1 MKNIDKELIEW
12 AINKIETE
20 FKGEISLLLGRKGAC
35 KGPEDGDDMAF
46 DFFIPACDHGY
57 SLARTFIIDDMG
69 YDLFPMTWKRI
80 EGLAALNEGIAFCL
94 ADSEILY
101 ARNDADRER
110 FELLR
115 KTMFN
120 NLKNKDFIYT
130 KSLEK
135 INSAMDIYKTMLFEK
150 SLGNV
155 RKAAGGIIE
164 YLSQALAII
173 NGTYINRDYGYSER
187 MKQINILTNIPANFL
202 KNYEEILRAKEIET
216 IFKEV
221 HNLMEETREFFEQF
235 TPEGKLKSYN
245 YDELAGW
252 YEEARYTFRRI
263 AYACKNNKFVDCFN
277 LGYYLQIEFDILT
290 EEAGLDNMDL
300 LGSYD
305 ADDLSNFKKCAEK
318 IEEYIVYEIK
328 KHGAV
333 LRKYDN
339 LEEFLEKNDRG
350 I

>member
-69 YDLFPMTWKRI
+69 YDLFPMSWKRV
-80 EGLAALNEGIAFCL
+80 EGMSTLNEGIAFCL

-115 KTMFN
+115 KTLFN
-120 NLKNKDFIYT
+120 NLKNKDFIYK

-135 INSAMDIYKTMLFEK
+135 INSAMDIYKTMVFEK
-150 SLGNV
+150 SLANV

-164 YLSQALAII
+164 YLSEALVII
-173 NGTYINRDYGYSER
+173 NGTYLKRDYGYSQRVEQVKSLQR
-187 MKQINILTNIPANFL
+187 IPAAFL
-202 KNYEEILRAKEIET
+202 KNYEEILRAKDIEA
-216 IFKEV
+216 IFKAV
-221 HNLMEETREFFEQF
+221 HNLMGETREFFEQF
-235 TPEGKLKSYN
+235 TPERNLKSCN

-252 YEEARYTFRRI
+252 YEESRYTFRRI
-263 AYACKNNKFVDCFN
+263 AYACKNNKFVECFH
-277 LGYYLQIEFDILT
+277 LGCYLQIEFDILT

-300 LGSYD
+300 MGSYD
-305 ADDLSNFKKCAEK
+305 ADDLSNFKKRADK

-339 LEEFLEKNDRG
+339 LEEFLKKQG
-350 I
+350 

>member
-1 MKNIDKELIEW
+1 MRRAYMKNMDKELIEW

-35 KGPEDGDDMAF
+35 KIPGDGDDMAF

-57 SLARTFIIDDMG
+57 SLARTFIIEDMR
-69 YDLFPMTWKRI
+69 YDLFPMFWKRV
-80 EGLAALNEGIAFCL
+80 EGLSTLNEGIAFCL

-115 KTMFN
+115 KTLFN
-120 NLKNKDFIYT
+120 NLKNKDFIYI

-135 INSAMDIYKTMLFEK
+135 INSAIMAFEK
-150 SLGNV
+150 SLSSV

-164 YLSQALAII
+164 YLSQSLAII
-173 NGTYINRDYGYSER
+173 NGTYLKRDYGYSQRVEQVKSLQR
-187 MKQINILTNIPANFL
+187 IPTTFL
-202 KNYEEILRAKEIET
+202 KNYEEILRAKDIET
-216 IFKEV
+216 IFKSV
-221 HNLMEETREFFEQF
+221 HNLMGETREFFEQF
-235 TPEGKLKSYN
+235 TPERNLKNYN

-263 AYACKNNKFVDCFN
+263 AYAYENNKFVECFH
-277 LGYYLQIEFDILT
+277 LGCYLQIEFDILT
-290 EEAGLDNMDL
+290 EEIGLDKMDL
-300 LGSYD
+300 LGGYD
-305 ADDLSNFKKCAEK
+305 ADDLSVFRKRANG
-318 IEEYIVYEIK
+318 IEEYILGEIE

-339 LEEFLEKNDRG
+339 LDEFLNKQG
-350 I
+350 

>member
-1 MKNIDKELIEW
+1 MKKIDKDLIVW

-20 FKGEISLLLGRKGAC
+20 YKGEISLLLGRKGIG
-35 KGPEDGDDMAF
+35 KVPEDGDDMAF

-69 YDLFPMTWKRI
+69 YDLFPMSWARI

-120 NLKNKDFIYT
+120 NLKNKDYIYM

-135 INSAMDIYKTMLFEK
+135 INTAMDIYKTMLFEK

-173 NGTYINRDYGYSER
+173 NGTYIKRDYGYSER
-187 MKQINILTNIPANFL
+187 MEQLKTFSKIPTDFL
-202 KNYEEILRAKEIET
+202 KDYEEIIRAKDT
-216 IFKEV
+216 EV
-221 HNLMEETREFFEQF
+221 IVKAVHSLIQETREFFEQF
-235 TPEGKLKSYN
+235 TPEVKSGNYN
-245 YDELAGW
+245 YEELAGW

-263 AYACKNNKFVDCFN
+263 AYACKNNKFMECFH
-277 LGYYLQIEFDILT
+277 LGCYLQVEFDILT
-290 EEAGLDNMDL
+290 EEAGLKKMDL
-300 LGSYD
+300 LGVYEDDNLSAFEKR
-305 ADDLSNFKKCAEK
+305 ADDIEKYILSE
-318 IEEYIVYEIK
+318 IERRGV
-328 KHGAV
+328 V

-339 LEEFLEKNDRG
+339 LEEFLLKQG
-350 I
+350 

>member
-1 MKNIDKELIEW
+1 MKKIDKELIKW

-20 FKGEISLLLGRKGAC
+20 YKGEISLLLGRKGAC
-35 KGPEDGDDMAF
+35 KVPEDGDDMAF

-69 YDLFPMTWKRI
+69 YDLFPMPWKRI
-80 EGLAALNEGIAFCL
+80 EGLAALNEGVIFCL

-101 ARNDADRER
+101 ARTDADRER

-115 KTMFN
+115 KTLFN
-120 NLKNKDFIYT
+120 NLKDKDYIFM

-187 MKQINILTNIPANFL
+187 MEQISVLTRIPSNFL
-202 KNYEEILRAKEIET
+202 KNYKEILMEKEIEG
-216 IFKEV
+216 IFKLI
-221 HNLMEETREFFEQF
+221 HNLIEETREFFEQF
-235 TPEGKLKSYN
+235 KPVKNLRSYN

-252 YEEARYTFRRI
+252 YEESRYTFRRI
-263 AYACKNNKFVDCFN
+263 SYACKNNRFVECFN
-277 LGYYLQIEFDILT
+277 LGCYLQVELDILT
-290 EEAGLDNMDL
+290 EEAGLDKMDL
-300 LGSYD
+300 LGGYD
-305 ADDLSNFKKCAEK
+305 PSDLSVLKRSAED
-318 IEEYIVYEIK
+318 IEKYILGEIK
-328 KHGAV
+328 KHGVA
-333 LRKYDN
+333 LKKYDN
-339 LEEFLEKNDRG
+339 LEEFLKEQQ
-350 I
+350 

>member
-1 MKNIDKELIEW
+1 MKKIDKELIEW

-20 FKGEISLLLGRKGAC
+20 FNGDISLLLGRKGAC
-35 KGPEDGDDMAF
+35 KVPEDGDDMAF
-46 DFFIPACDHGY
+46 DFFIPTCDHGY

-69 YDLFPMTWKRI
+69 YDLFPMSWERVA
-80 EGLAALNEGIAFCL
+80 GLATLNEGIAFCL

-101 ARNDADRER
+101 ARSDTDRER

-120 NLKNKDFIYT
+120 NLKDKDFLYM

-135 INSAMDIYKTMLFEK
+135 INSAMDIYKIMLFEK
-150 SLGNV
+150 MLSNV

-164 YLSQALAII
+164 YLSQSLAII

-187 MKQINILTNIPANFL
+187 IEQIKGFPSIPANFL
-202 KNYEEILRAKEIET
+202 KNYEEILRAKDIEN
-216 IFKEV
+216 IFKAV
-221 HNLMEETREFFEQF
+221 HNLIEETREFFEQF
-235 TPEGKLKSYN
+235 MPERNLKGYN

-263 AYACKNNKFVDCFN
+263 AYACKNNKSIECFH
-277 LGYYLQIEFDILT
+277 LGYYLQVEFDILT
-290 EEAGLDNMDL
+290 EEAGLDKMDL

-305 ADDLSNFKKCAEK
+305 VKDLSVFGKCAND
-318 IEEYIVYEIK
+318 IEEYILSEIK
-328 KHGAV
+328 KHGGV
-333 LRKYDN
+333 IKKYHN
-339 LEEFLEKNDRG
+339 LDEFLKKQG
-350 I
+350 